1 MEKTAAQLTDPQTG
15 WIVDPTT
22 GQQTPPYAAYGKEL
36 ANSAMLGAGV
46 TGGATALYHL
56 INGFNSAQLPELVR
70 NEAPAAAKA
79 VAKKKPRKSVK
90 RAADEQSQS
99 LTDRI
104 MTPLGKLIPS
114 GYVPGALPAG
124 SAGPAS
130 LSAPHMGWR
139 WTANAAAT
147 GAGAL
152 GGLALVQNLATK
164 KKKKDLEAE
173 VDLARQQYFDALHG
187 KRAAALDAVYEKQAS
202 DFDAAY
208 RGELAQNGKQDDWLN
223 TAMRVSQPIRD
234 IMAGT
239 NTAGA
244 VSDIGNTLAGTRA
257 PGENRPATGAYEQGL
272 GTLWGGMTGAAL
284 GTGTLGAIYMYNQ
297 TKARS
302 KAENLQRAQAA
313 RARLQSLQQ
322 TPWVDPDELA
332 ALAK

>member
-187 KRAAALDAVYEKQAS
+187 KKAEALDAAYEKHS
-202 DFDAAY
+202 
-208 RGELAQNGKQDDWLN
+208 DWLDDHAHTTGN
-223 TAMRVSQPIRD
+223 ALSALWRGAKNFADATAKDPV
-234 IMAGT
+234 
-239 NTAGA
+239 
-244 VSDIGNTLAGTRA
+244 NTLAGTRA
-257 PGENRPATGAYEQGL
+257 PGEERPATGVYEQGL

-284 GTGTLGAIYMYNQ
+284 GTGTLGAMYMYNQ